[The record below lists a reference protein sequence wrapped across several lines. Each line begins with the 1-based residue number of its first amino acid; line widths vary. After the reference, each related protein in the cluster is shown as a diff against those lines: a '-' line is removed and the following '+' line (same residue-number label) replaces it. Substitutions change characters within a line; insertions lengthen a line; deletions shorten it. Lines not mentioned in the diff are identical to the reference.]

1 MFVKTGYGRTCHD
14 YGLSD
19 LYTEQECADAR
30 MYATSFESK
39 ALFKGAIFDDGYRKG
54 CFIKNDGQMWFNFH
68 STGSSKSDTRNIC
81 KKGNCRFLTLLI
93 STLIILFVLKYVHI
107 YSYNILISVCVTESD
122 CQGGRK
128 CLNGYCSRFWIDIS
142 A

>member
-39 ALFKGAIFDDGYRKG
+39 ALFKGAIFDNGYRKG
-54 CFIKNDGQMWFNFH
+54 CHIKNDGQMWFNFH

-93 STLIILFVLKYVHI
+93 SNIICAK
-107 YSYNILISVCVTESD
+107 VCTYLLLQYFDFSLRNRE
-122 CQGGRK
+122 
-128 CLNGYCSRFWIDIS
+128 
-142 A
+142 